1 MQINHKPTVL
11 VLGATGTVGSQA
23 VKELE
28 QSQAVN
34 IRIPSRNM
42 DVVKKLQSEGK
53 NAVYLDLDKPQTFAL
68 ALAGVDRIFLLTGYT
83 VAMLAQSK
91 TLVDA
96 AKKAGVKHIVHV
108 GIFAEWDCT
117 NPHFTW
123 HQLIEKYIEASGIA
137 WTHLHPN
144 MFMEAVTGLYMPK
157 KMTYTTYFDDRRIGL
172 VASNDIAAMAAKIL
186 VDGPEKHAGQ
196 HYWLSVESYNGKEIV
211 EILNEITG
219 LDVKL
224 EHKSLEDFCAMVE
237 VPDFPI
243 ESQYARANIEFVAQ
257 VRDNRL
263 GYMAA
268 IRNDI
273 PYVLGRP
280 AKTLREHLTEHKDA
294 IIRSATQDM

>member
-1 MQINHKPTVL
+1 MNTQKPTVL
-11 VLGATGTVGSQA
+11 VLGATGTVGKQV

-34 IRIPSRNM
+34 VRIPSRNLET
-42 DVVKKLQSEGK
+42 VEKLTNEGK
-53 NAVYLDLDKPQTFAL
+53 DAVYLDLDKPQTFAL
-68 ALAGVDRIFLLTGYT
+68 ALAGVERVFLLTGYT

-117 NPHFTW
+117 NPHFVW
-123 HQLIEKYIEASGIA
+123 HQMIEKYIEASGIA

-157 KMTYTTYFDDRRIGL
+157 NMTYTTYFDDRRIGL
-172 VASNDIAAMAAKIL
+172 VASSDIAAVGAKTLIE
-186 VDGPEKHAGQ
+186 GPEKHAGQ
-196 HYWLSVESYNGKEIV
+196 HYWLSVESYNGQEIV
-211 EILNEITG
+211 EIINEITD
-219 LDVKL
+219 LNIKL
-224 EHKSLEDFCAMVE
+224 EHKSLEDFRAMVE

-257 VRDNRL
+257 VLDNRL

-280 AKTLREHLTEHKDA
+280 AKTFREHLTEHKEA
-294 IIRSATQDM
+294 IIQSATQG

>member
-1 MQINHKPTVL
+1 MKQ
-11 VLGATGTVGSQA
+11 
-23 VKELE
+23 
-28 QSQAVN
+28 
-34 IRIPSRNM
+34 
-42 DVVKKLQSEGK
+42 
-53 NAVYLDLDKPQTFAL
+53 
-68 ALAGVDRIFLLTGYT
+68 
-83 VAMLAQSK
+83 
-91 TLVDA
+91 
-96 AKKAGVKHIVHV
+96 IVHV

-172 VASNDIAAMAAKIL
+172 VASSDIAAVAAKTL
-186 VDGPEKHAGQ
+186 ADGPEKHAGR

-211 EILNEITG
+211 EIINEITG
-219 LDVKL
+219 LEIRL
-224 EHKSLEDFCAMVE
+224 EHKSLEDFRSMVE

-280 AKTLREHLTEHKDA
+280 AKTLREHLLEHKET
-294 IIRSATQDM
+294 IIRSATE